1 MEKNNHKDIVFV
13 DYRGEKVF
21 SLEVNGT
28 KILQEDGKP
37 SPFRDHRI
45 YFEMK
50 YLVPGENTATIRYES
65 KYCRDCEGVQY
76 FKDKDDD
83 EEYIYSN
90 HEPASAHKG
99 FPCFDQPDLKATYSF
114 LAVAPRD
121 WTVVANAPQVGSKSY

>member
-28 KILQEDGKP
+28 KILQEEGKP

-83 EEYIYSN
+83 I
-90 HEPASAHKG
+90 
-99 FPCFDQPDLKATYSF
+99 FVVIF
-114 LAVAPRD
+114 LHVL
-121 WTVVANAPQVGSKSY
+121 QSLS